1 MLGLVI
7 RIFPVAS
14 VDDEDAEEAALA
26 SARPFVVRSSPMM
39 WAIRTRDDVPCLGR
53 LLRAA
58 GRAALRAVARVA
70 GRGADGFLRP
80 ALMRSIAGS
89 FLISIW
95 TDDAVSA
102 GRLLSRQS
110 CPSSVSVSFQ

>member
-1 MLGLVI
+1 MTFHAWDGFCELLGELLYELLLVL
-7 RIFPVAS
+7 P
-14 VDDEDAEEAALA
+14 DAERTALTGFDA
-26 SARPFVVRSSPMM
+26 EHR
-39 WAIRTRDDVPCLGR
+39 R
-53 LLRAA
+53 L
-58 GRAALRAVARVA
+58 
-70 GRGADGFLRP
+70 
-80 ALMRSIAGS
+80 

>member
-1 MLGLVI
+1 MPGTAFCELLGELLYELLLVL
-7 RIFPVAS
+7 P
-14 VDDEDAEEAALA
+14 DAE
-26 SARPFVVRSSPMM
+26 
-39 WAIRTRDDVPCLGR
+39 RT
-53 LLRAA
+53 
-58 GRAALRAVARVA
+58 
-70 GRGADGFLRP
+70 GFLRP

-89 FLISIW
+89 FPISIW

>member
-1 MLGLVI
+1 MT
-7 RIFPVAS
+7 FHA
-14 VDDEDAEEAALA
+14 
-26 SARPFVVRSSPMM
+26 
-39 WAIRTRDDVPCLGR
+39 W
-53 LLRAA
+53 
-58 GRAALRAVARVA
+58 
-70 GRGADGFLRP
+70 DGFCELLGELLYELLLVLP
-80 ALMRSIAGS
+80 NAEQTAFETGFDAGIAGS

>member
-1 MLGLVI
+1 M
-7 RIFPVAS
+7 
-14 VDDEDAEEAALA
+14 
-26 SARPFVVRSSPMM
+26 VRSSPMM

-70 GRGADGFLRP
+70 GRGGRRLLTGFD
-80 ALMRSIAGS
+80 AGIAGS